1 MIAVIDYGLNDTTQL
16 ADSLLSIKTDFIIT
30 RNERDI
36 LDCEKV
42 IINDSHNI
50 SKAVKKIHLF
60 NLFSLLRLQKKPI
73 LGISLGM
80 ELLCNKTDNGLACL
94 GFIPI
99 NIKEKT
105 ETENIPNSNTN
116 WQLVHQIK
124 SSSLFDKIPNDSEFY
139 FDSPY
144 YVEVV
149 ESTLATTGKNKL
161 YSAAIIK
168 DHFYGVQFVP
178 EKSGKYGLQLLEN
191 FIKRC

>member
-16 ADSLLSIKTDFIIT
+16 AELLLSIKIDFKIT

-42 IINDSHNI
+42 IINDSQNI
-50 SKAVKKIHLF
+50 SKAVKKIHLY
-60 NLFSLLRLQKKPI
+60 NLFSLLRMQKKPI

-94 GFIPI
+94 GIIPI
-99 NIKEKT
+99 NIKEKK
-105 ETENIPNSNTN
+105 EVIPSSNAN
-116 WQLVHQIK
+116 WQSVHQIK
-124 SSSLFDKIPNDSEFY
+124 HSSLFDKIPNDSEFY
-139 FDSPY
+139 FDTPY

-149 ESTLATTGKNKL
+149 ESTLATTGKKKL

-178 EKSGKYGLQLLEN
+178 EKSGEYGLQLLEN
-191 FIKRC
+191 FIKKC

>member
-16 ADSLLSIKTDFIIT
+16 AESLLAIKTDFKIT

-36 LDCEKV
+36 LDCEKI

-50 SKAVKKIHLF
+50 SKAVKKIHLY
-60 NLFSLLRLQKKPI
+60 NLFSLLRMQRKPI

-99 NIKEKT
+99 NIKEKA
-105 ETENIPNSNTN
+105 EAIPNINKK
-116 WQLVHQIK
+116 WQSVHQIEP
-124 SSSLFDKIPNDSEFY
+124 SSLFDKIPNDSEFY
-139 FDSPY
+139 FDTPY

-149 ESTLATTGKNKL
+149 DSTLATTGMEKL

-178 EKSGKYGLQLLEN
+178 EKSGVYGLQLLEN
-191 FIKRC
+191 FIKKC

>member
-16 ADSLLSIKTDFIIT
+16 AESLLAIKTDFKIT

-42 IINDSHNI
+42 IISDSPNI

-60 NLFSLLRLQKKPI
+60 NLFSLLRMQKKPI

-80 ELLCNKTDNGLACL
+80 ELLCNKTENGLACL
-94 GFIPI
+94 GLIP
-99 NIKEKT
+99 NNSKERT
-105 ETENIPNSNTN
+105 ETEIISHPNPKWNI
-116 WQLVHQIK
+116 VHQLK
-124 SSSLFDKIPNDSEFY
+124 QSSLFDKIPNDSEFY
-139 FDSPY
+139 FDTPY
-144 YVEVV
+144 YVEVFD
-149 ESTLATTGKNKL
+149 STFATTGKEKL

-178 EKSGKYGLQLLEN
+178 EKSGEYGLQLLKN
-191 FIKRC
+191 FIEKC

>member
-1 MIAVIDYGLNDTTQL
+1 MIAIIDYGLNNTTQL
-16 ADSLLSIKTDFIIT
+16 AEALLSINTEFKIT

-50 SKAVKKIHLF
+50 SKAIKKIHLF
-60 NLFSLLRLQKKPI
+60 NLFSLLRMQKKPI

-80 ELLCNKTDNGLACL
+80 ELLCNKTDSGLACL

-105 ETENIPNSNTN
+105 KDIPNINTN
-116 WQLVHQIK
+116 WQAVHQIK
-124 SSSLFDKIPNDSEFY
+124 PSSLFDKIPNDSEFY
-139 FDSPY
+139 FDTPY

-149 ESTLATTGKNKL
+149 DSTLATTGKDKL

-191 FIKRC
+191 FINKC